1 MLTHEKRI
9 LASIIDIGVVFVL
22 SLIAYIIF
30 PKKIFD
36 GTLIFFASYLVIGF
50 LYMFISLILTKSKTV
65 GLFYMKLQLLD
76 DKWELPSFKVIVL
89 RSLANG
95 VLVLYLVNILYMLLN
110 KTTDSLFDKLA
121 NSIVVQEKDNFN
133 KNN

>member
-9 LASIIDIGVVFVL
+9 LASIIDISVVFVL
-22 SLIAYIIF
+22 SILVYIIF
-30 PKKIFD
+30 PNKLFD
-36 GTLIFFASYLVIGF
+36 GTLIFFLSYLVIGF
-50 LYMFISLILTKSKTV
+50 LYMFICLTMTKTKTI

-76 DKWELPSFKVIVL
+76 DKWEYPSLKVIVL

-95 VLVLYLVNILYMLLN
+95 VLVLYVINALYMILN

-121 NSIVVQEKDNFN
+121 NSIVVQEMDIFN
-133 KNN
+133 RNN